1 LEMSVQEFLNSISN
15 PRTRKGYRFGLN
27 KFVGWFGKSA
37 EESLAMRQEDL
48 TQKAGETLV
57 EYRNRAARFEKEIE
71 KFHSYLIEKGYS
83 INSARNMT
91 LGVRQ
96 LFRYYQMPV
105 MMRSGSKVSQTVKT
119 TKNFPLSIEH
129 VRRMFH
135 VANLKERIVLSLAVD
150 TGLRISD
157 FLAIKKNDLPPLDVE
172 PPIAFTLLTQ
182 KEKIP
187 AHCFLS
193 QETVNQLKTYLPTLK
208 KKNNDY
214 LFGSNR
220 KSHISDEAVSKM
232 LNRLAE
238 KAQIDLN
245 GKSLTFHCFRKMF
258 LSASIDSGIGLTA
271 GKKLCGKAIA
281 RSDDTY
287 LTTVKLRE
295 KFIQLKKFLTIKQSP
310 EIESQQI
317 EKLSALVAKLAEELD
332 QQKLVSQAIT
342 NQNLKI
348 RKEFKENVAEL
359 NKELAFARVL
369 GEQVEKIGEVVKKWQ
384 EEKIELEAKV
394 AGIES
399 FQKLILEQ
407 PDDAVLEFIR
417 DVRRQLREQG
427 S

>member
-27 KFVGWFGKSA
+27 KFVDWFGKPA
-37 EESLAMRQEDL
+37 EEILAMRQEDL
-48 TQKAGETLV
+48 TQKPGENLV

-71 KFHSYLIEKGYS
+71 KFHSFLIENGYS

-91 LGVRQ
+91 LGIRQ

-105 MMRSGSKVSQTVKT
+105 TLRAGSRVSQTVKT
-119 TKNFPLSIEH
+119 TKNFPLTIEH
-129 VRRMFH
+129 VRKMFQ
-135 VANLKERIVLSLAVD
+135 VANLKERTILTLAVD

-157 FLAIKKNDLPPLDVE
+157 FLSIKKADLPPLDPE

-182 KEKIP
+182 KEMIP
-187 AHCFLS
+187 AYCFLS
-193 QETVNQLKTYLPTLK
+193 QETIDLLKTYLPTLR
-208 KKNNDY
+208 KKNNGY
-214 LFGSNR
+214 LFASNG

-232 LNRLAE
+232 LKRLAQ

-245 GKSLTFHCFRKMF
+245 GKRLTFHCFRKMF

-295 KFIQLKKFLTIKQSP
+295 KFVQLKKFLTIRQAAKL
-310 EIESQQI
+310 ESDKV
-317 EKLSALVAKLAEELD
+317 EKLERAVSKLSEELE
-332 QQKLVSQAIT
+332 QQKTITQAVT
-342 NQNLKI
+342 GENLKI
-348 RKEFKENVAEL
+348 RREFKERVAEL
-359 NKELAFARVL
+359 NEKITAARL
-369 GEQVEKIGEVVKKWQ
+369 MGEQVVKIGEGVKKWQ
-384 EEKIELEAKV
+384 EEKRKLEAKL
-394 AGIES
+394 AGFES

-407 PDDAVLEFIR
+407 PDEVILELIK
-417 DVRRQLREQG
+417 DVKTQFKKKD
-427 S
+427 

>member
-1 LEMSVQEFLNSISN
+1 MSVQDFLNSISN

-27 KFVGWFGKSA
+27 KFVEWFGKSA
-37 EESLAMRQEDL
+37 EEILSMRQEDL
-48 TQKAGETLV
+48 TQQAGENLV

-71 KFHSYLIEKGYS
+71 TFHSHLIEKGYS

-91 LGVRQ
+91 LGIRQ

-105 MMRSGSKVSQTVKT
+105 TMRSGSKVSQTVKT
-119 TKNFPLSIEH
+119 TKNFPLTIEH
-129 VRRMFH
+129 VRKMFQ
-135 VANLKERIVLSLAVD
+135 VANLKERTVLALAVD

-157 FLAIKKNDLPPLDVE
+157 FLSIKKTDLPPLDAE

-193 QETVNQLKTYLPTLK
+193 KETIDQLKIYLPTLK
-208 KKNNDY
+208 RKNNVY
-214 LFGSNR
+214 LFASNG
-220 KSHISDEAVSKM
+220 KSHISDEAISKM

-238 KAQIDLN
+238 KAQINLN
-245 GKSLTFHCFRKMF
+245 GKRLTFHCFRKMF

-295 KFIQLKKFLTIKQSP
+295 KFIQLKKFLSIKQSP
-310 EIESQQI
+310 DIEGQQI
-317 EKLSALVAKLAEELD
+317 EKLSTLVAKLAEELD
-332 QQKLVSQAIT
+332 QQKLVAQAVT
-342 NQNLKI
+342 GENLKI
-348 RKEFKENVAEL
+348 RSEFKERVAEL
-359 NKELAFARVL
+359 NEKYASARL
-369 GEQVEKIGEVVKKWQ
+369 IGEQVKKIGESVERWQ
-384 EEKIELEAKV
+384 EEKGKLEAKV

-399 FQKLILEQ
+399 FQKLVLDQ
-407 PDDAVLEFIR
+407 PDDVVLEFIK
-417 DVRRQLREQG
+417 DIRRQLGEQG